1 MAETWETPQM
11 VQERGFRWSRV
22 VVYGLLV
29 FFGAIYLLPLLV
41 MLLTSFKPLP
51 EIYAGNMVALPRHW
65 TVEPWVNAWTKACV
79 GLNCNA
85 SKGTSGTP
93 SRWPC
98 QRSCVPPALGSS
110 IAT

>member
-1 MAETWETPQM
+1 MLLTVTAIMVPYLYSEVRTVRSRRECPAREGSMAKTWETPQM
-11 VQERGFRWSRV
+11 VQETGFRWSRV

-29 FFGAIYLLPLLV
+29 FFAAVYLLPLLV

-79 GLNCNA
+79 G
-85 SKGTSGTP
+85 
-93 SRWPC
+93 
-98 QRSCVPPALGSS
+98 
-110 IAT
+110 